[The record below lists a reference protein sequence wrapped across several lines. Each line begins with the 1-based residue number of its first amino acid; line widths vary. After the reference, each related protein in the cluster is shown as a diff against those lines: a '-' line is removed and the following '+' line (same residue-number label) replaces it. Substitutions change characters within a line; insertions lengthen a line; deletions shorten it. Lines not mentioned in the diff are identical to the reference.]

1 MEDLWFC
8 LVAAMFALY
17 VVFDG
22 FDLGAGIIHLWV
34 ARTEEERRLVLRTI
48 GPVWDGNEVWLVA
61 GGGTLYFAFP
71 AVYASA
77 FSGFYLPLMI
87 VLWLLILRGIAIEF
101 RNHLESPIWNPLWDV
116 VFSVSS
122 LLLALFFAAALGN
135 VVRGVSLSAEGTFFS
150 PLWTDFRP
158 GPETGVLDWFTI
170 PVGLAGV
177 VALAL
182 HGALWIATKTE
193 GQLQQRARRLAR
205 GALGLAGILAAVAT
219 LLSFAVQ
226 DRILINLAARPWG
239 YLFPTIAVSGL
250 GGVWWFLTKAE
261 DAKAF
266 LASSAFLIG
275 MLASAAFGI
284 YPHLLPSL
292 SDATLGLGVD
302 NAAASPYGLRV
313 GLVWW
318 TIGMAMV
325 AAYFVFTY
333 RHFAGKVSLKDQGGY

>member
-1 MEDLWFC
+1 MENLWFC

-22 FDLGAGIIHLWV
+22 FDLGAGIVHLWV

-48 GPVWDGNEVWLVA
+48 GPVWDGNEVWLIA

-101 RNHLESPIWNPLWDV
+101 RNHLVSPIWNPLWDV
-116 VFSVSS
+116 VFCVSS
-122 LLLALFFAAALGN
+122 LLLALFFAVALGN

-177 VALAL
+177 AALAL

-193 GQLQQRARRLAR
+193 GDVQHRSRRLAR
-205 GALGLAGILAAVAT
+205 GAFWLTAILAAVAT

-226 DRILINLAARPWG
+226 DRIRLNLSVHLWG
-239 YLFPTIAVSGL
+239 YLFPALAVSGL
-250 GGVWWFLTKAE
+250 GGVAWFLSKVE
-261 DAKAF
+261 YAKAF
-266 LASSAFLIG
+266 LASSLFLIG
-275 MLASAAFGI
+275 MLACAAFGI
-284 YPHLLPSL
+284 YPHLLPSVAE
-292 SDATLGLGVD
+292 ATHGLGVD
-302 NAAASPYGLRV
+302 NAASAYGLRV

-318 TIGMAMV
+318 TLGMTMV
-325 AAYFVFTY
+325 VGYFVFTY
-333 RHFAGKVSLKDQGGY
+333 RHFAGRVSLKDKGGY

>member
-1 MEDLWFC
+1 
-8 LVAAMFALY
+8 
-17 VVFDG
+17 
-22 FDLGAGIIHLWV
+22 
-34 ARTEEERRLVLRTI
+34 
-48 GPVWDGNEVWLVA
+48 
-61 GGGTLYFAFP
+61 
-71 AVYASA
+71 
-77 FSGFYLPLMI
+77 MI

-177 VALAL
+177 AALAL

-250 GGVWWFLTKAE
+250 GGVWWFLAKAE